1 MKVLSRIIRAAAII
15 AGFLLLFL
23 GSFYNSLPLLFS
35 GFAIFFIV
43 FAVSFPRL
51 IIERNR
57 IKKEEKLKIVK
68 PTSNKTKVELEEHE
82 HIEDVYTPEK
92 VVVGDD
98 DFQLDYI
105 IDVEGQNLIINPELY
120 NPFFEKKRTEFD
132 TFYVVVKL
140 NEKCPTV
147 NISEEGEI
155 TASYT
160 LDNYDGE
167 DFTDKIFY
175 IKCDVKN
182 DHGVVSLMLEGAVLD
197 SIYEALPVVF
207 SYFDSIIY
215 RLQIHYVNQKN
226 NEEAKQLTEE
236 LAGKDLK
243 KKGLQLES
251 HITPGNIRCV
261 GICSNCKKSFVF
273 LTKNYPMLNAV
284 PVYSDDGIKTAELH
298 DTIVNKNNW
307 SITLGGIT
315 YRYYNSFCCKEC
327 GHPYID
333 YKKNH
338 EMKVFGNLGCVH
350 LKEKEIK
357 VNSLSELINEES
369 DILNFDL
376 F

>member
-1 MKVLSRIIRAAAII
+1 MKVLSRIVRAVAII

-51 IIERNR
+51 VIEHRKV
-57 IKKEEKLKIVK
+57 KKEEKLKIVK
-68 PTSNKTKVELEEHE
+68 PNSSKTKVELEEHE

-120 NPFFEKKRTEFD
+120 NPFFEKKRTEFN

-155 TASYT
+155 TASYK
-160 LDNYDGE
+160 LDNYENE
-167 DFTDKIFY
+167 DFTDCIFY
-175 IKCDVKN
+175 IKCAVTN
-182 DHGVVSLMLEGAVLD
+182 DFGVVSMMLEGAVVD
-197 SIYEALPVVF
+197 SIDDAHPVVF

-215 RLQIHYVNQKN
+215 RFQIHYANQKN
-226 NEEAKQLTEE
+226 NEKAKQLADAIDGVE
-236 LAGKDLK
+236 LKDK
-243 KKGLQLES
+243 ALQYEN
-251 HITPGNIRCV
+251 HITPSNVRCV

-273 LTKNYPMLNAV
+273 LTKNYPMLNAI

-333 YKKNH
+333 YRKNH
-338 EMKVFGNLGCVH
+338 EMKAFGNLGCVH

-357 VNSLSELINEES
+357 VNSLSELANEES